1 MFTPWCHRVKLGLGF
16 GLGVRV
22 TLLVTLL
29 VKLGLGLGVRVT
41 LQVTLLAHFV
51 TQRFLSSDKVLLL
64 HCLTLKDH

>member
-1 MFTPWCHRVKLGLGF
+1 M
-16 GLGVRV
+16 
-22 TLLVTLL
+22 TLQVTLL

-41 LQVTLLAHFV
+41 LPVTLLAHFV